1 VPKKSRRAKAR
12 HRTRLAEGA
21 QRGTPVQVGQV
32 VAVPPVRTEAI
43 PASMKA
49 QPRPGEAAERY
60 QYVVSEVRRIGILAG
75 SIFLVIVVL
84 SLILS

>member
-1 VPKKSRRAKAR
+1 
-12 HRTRLAEGA
+12 
-21 QRGTPVQVGQV
+21 
-32 VAVPPVRTEAI
+32 
-43 PASMKA
+43 MKA